1 MRLNKDVLTAKIQK
15 VKRWTKAPGKRA
27 KTAKQ
32 IRMSILMAN
41 VGDYFHELFSAQ
53 KQNVI
58 DEIIYKSVETGVYT
72 AHLDTLKKNVIKVE
86 TGKRGIGA
94 STVKA
99 TVKLLRLHASQEF
112 YIGQTG
118 NGGPGAYVFVDLRHP
133 KAAEIMAHLFGVMV
147 ATTGVDNTSKDHHNN
162 LNDDRKDGS
171 LSDDKN
177 ATDKNAE
184 NAITA
189 PAAASTTHE
198 ENKQNNDES
207 RSLSF
212 SSFSPS
218 LKDLK
223 PKQARAVNLFGKVCK
238 LLNIVKSNSLVT
250 KLMRLAEK
258 AKKEI
263 MNFTDDHFVFALN
276 EALHYD
282 ANDIEAY
289 TASIIYKAANK
300 NVNTKSVPKA
310 LQTQNENLTPLQDA
324 EQQLEDLKA
333 KRAEWLAADRG
344 HEWLYLD
351 DIERLEAKIAKLKGE
366 QETTQQPKEPIDFE
380 AERLKILERLGYNA
394 C

>member
-15 VKRWTKAPGKRA
+15 VKRWTKAPSKKA

-41 VGDYFHELFSAQ
+41 VGDYFHELFSSQ

-133 KAAEIMAHLFGVMV
+133 KAPEIMAQLFGVMI
-147 ATTGVDNTSKDHHNN
+147 AATGVDNTSNDHHND
-162 LNDDRKDGS
+162 LNDGS

-184 NAITA
+184 NVVT
-189 PAAASTTHE
+189 PVVEDASADNE
-198 ENKQNNDES
+198 KQQKSE
-207 RSLSF
+207 SLSF

-223 PKQARAVNLFGKVCK
+223 PKQARAVNLYGKVCK
-238 LLNIVKSNSLVT
+238 LLNVVKSNSLVT

-276 EALHYD
+276 EALRYD

-300 NVNTKSVPKA
+300 NANTKPLPKA
-310 LQTQNENLTPLQDA
+310 LQTQNENLTPLQEA
-324 EQQLEDLKA
+324 EQQLEELKA
-333 KRAEWLAADRG
+333 KREAWLASDRG
-344 HEWLYLD
+344 QEWLYLD

-366 QETTQQPKEPIDFE
+366 QETTQQQKEPIDFE